1 MDMMSSPTMVRR
13 ERVKDSADSAPEE
26 ESGSGANLDITCKRL
41 GCEAS

>member
-26 ESGSGANLDITCKRL
+26 ESARVWGKS
-41 GCEAS
+41 